1 MSEMSGLRK
10 AAVLLVQMGKEDS
23 AKVLAQMREAEVEE
37 LTTEIVRLGQIDG
50 GLAADVISEFHELA
64 LAYRHVGQGGFDYAR
79 ELLVASLGVER
90 AEELI
95 GRLSVHVRDVPFS
108 FLLRADARQVLSF
121 VQDEH
126 PQTIALV
133 LAHVPAHQASLILS
147 GLSST
152 LQTDIANRIATM
164 DRTSPEII
172 RKVEETLER
181 KLTSVLQPGDL
192 STVGGLQ
199 PLVDILNRAD
209 RATEK
214 LILEGLASHN
224 PELADEVR
232 ARMFTFDD
240 MTSLDDKSV
249 QLVLRQ
255 VETGDLATAL
265 KGVSEGV
272 RVKIMGNL
280 SSRAAENLADE
291 IDMMGPV
298 RLRQVEEAQAKI
310 LTVVRSLEESGEVV
324 IRRGGDDEFVS

>member
-1 MSEMSGLRK
+1 MSGLRK
-10 AAVLLVQMGKEDS
+10 AAVLLVQMGRDDS
-23 AKVLAQMREAEVEE
+23 ARVLAQMREAEVEE
-37 LTTEIVRLGQIDG
+37 LTTEIVRLGQIEAVV
-50 GLAADVISEFHELA
+50 AADVISEFHELA
-64 LAYRHVGQGGFDYAR
+64 LAYRHVSQGGFDYAR
-79 ELLVASLGVER
+79 ELLVASLGFDR
-90 AEELI
+90 AEDLI

-147 GLSST
+147 GLSPE
-152 LQTDIANRIATM
+152 LQSDVANRIAIM
-164 DRTSPEII
+164 DRTSPEIV
-172 RKVEETLER
+172 RRVEDTLER
-181 KLTSVLQPGDL
+181 KLTAVLQPGDL

-214 LILEGLASHN
+214 LILEGLAIRN
-224 PELADEVR
+224 AELADEVR

-240 MTSLDDKSV
+240 MASLDDKSV

-255 VETGDLATAL
+255 VETGDLALAL
-265 KGVSEGV
+265 KGVTEGV
-272 RVKIMGNL
+272 KEKIMGNL
-280 SSRAAENLADE
+280 SSRAAENLRDE
-291 IDMMGPV
+291 IDMMGAV
-298 RLRQVEEAQAKI
+298 RIRQVEESQAKI
-310 LTVVRSLEESGEVV
+310 LTVVRSLEESGELV